1 MSTGAS
7 DAAGPPG
14 WPEPDGTVQRIAVR
28 VLRRG
33 EVSRAELA
41 RETGMST
48 GSLTRVTK
56 PLLAAGIV
64 TEGAARPGGSGRP
77 SLPLRVNG
85 ARASFVGVNLTAD
98 TAYAVR
104 TDLQGTVLDSAELAL
119 PDRSPARVVD
129 QLADLVR
136 GWRGGDP
143 PLAAVGVALG
153 GHVRDWRTVTSAT
166 YLGWQEVDLGG
177 GLGARTGLPV
187 VVENDV
193 HALTQAAHLF
203 GPGRGVSSL
212 AVVTVGVGVG
222 AGAISHDQLLVG
234 HPGQAG
240 DVGHLPLEGGTSH
253 CLGSDHV
260 GCAVAELSTSALEQE
275 AGRRLGRPVALT
287 ELVALARSGDP
298 VAREVVARAARMLGT
313 LAGTVSAVLGP
324 ELVLLSGDG
333 IGVALAAPG
342 EVDAGLAR
350 VLPGAPRPQV
360 VIDSAFSFHTWAH
373 GAAGT
378 AILHALTGRL
388 PR

>member
-1 MSTGAS
+1 MDGAGG
-7 DAAGPPG
+7 DRPGPGAWPG
-14 WPEPDGTVQRIAVR
+14 LDGTVQRIAVR
-28 VLRRG
+28 VLRHG

-64 TEGAARPGGSGRP
+64 TEGTARSRGSGRP

-104 TDLQGTVLDSAELAL
+104 ADLQGTVLDTAELDL
-119 PDRSPARVVD
+119 PDRSPARVMD
-129 QLADLVR
+129 RLAGLVQD
-136 GWRGGDP
+136 WRKDAS
-143 PLAAVGVALG
+143 PLTAVGVALG

-166 YLGWQEVDLGG
+166 YLGWRAVDLGG
-177 GLGARTGLPV
+177 GLGARTGVPV

-222 AGAISHDQLLVG
+222 AGAISHNQLLVG

-240 DVGHLPLEGGTSH
+240 DVGHLPLEGGTAP

-275 AGRRLGRPVALT
+275 AGRRLGRPVVLA
-287 ELVALARSGDP
+287 ELVRLAGAGEP
-298 VAREVVARAARMLGT
+298 AARLVVDRAARMLGT

-333 IGVALAAPG
+333 IAVALTAPE
-342 EVDAGLAR
+342 EVRAGLAR
-350 VLPGAPRPQV
+350 VLPAERPEL
-360 VIDSAFSFHTWAH
+360 VIDPAFSFHTWAH

>member
-1 MSTGAS
+1 MST
-7 DAAGPPG
+7 AGGGTGPTDG
-14 WPEPDGTVQRIAVR
+14 WPELDATVQRIAVR

-41 RETGMST
+41 RETGLST

-64 TEGAARPGGSGRP
+64 TEGSARPGGSGRP
-77 SLPLRVNG
+77 SLPLRVNA

-104 TDLQGTVLDSAELAL
+104 TDLQGTVLDTAELAL
-119 PDRSPARVVD
+119 PDRSPVPVVD
-129 QLADLVR
+129 QLAGLVR
-136 GWRGGDP
+136 RWQRDGP
-143 PLAAVGVALG
+143 PLTAVGVALG

-187 VVENDV
+187 VVGNDV

-240 DVGHLPLEGGTSH
+240 DVGHLPLEGGTSP
-253 CLGSDHV
+253 CLGADHV

-275 AGRRLGRPVALT
+275 AGRRLGRPVALA
-287 ELVALARSGDP
+287 ELVGLAGAGDP
-298 VAREVVARAARMLGT
+298 RARVVVDRAARMLGT
-313 LAGTVSAVLGP
+313 LAGTVAAVLGP

-333 IGVALAAPG
+333 IAVALAAPE
-342 EVDAGLAR
+342 EVRAGLAR
-350 VLPGAPRPQV
+350 VLPAGPRPEL
-360 VIDSAFSFHTWAH
+360 VIDPVFSFHTWAH